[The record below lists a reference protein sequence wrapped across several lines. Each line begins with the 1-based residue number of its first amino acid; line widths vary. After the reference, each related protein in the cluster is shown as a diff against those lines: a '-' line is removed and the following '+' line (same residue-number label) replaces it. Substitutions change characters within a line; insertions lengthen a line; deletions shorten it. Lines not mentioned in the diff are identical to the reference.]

1 MYLKTPKKHTCTSLV
16 FKTIFLYLLL
26 VPTFTFAQNLQIND
40 PGLDSLIN
48 NSEPVI
54 TPMAGANAGNG
65 LVPDSTPT
73 NTGSTN
79 TQGNTSGQIDTSIL
93 NQPAYNSP
101 TVVPFDPRLDPQ
113 NQLIKDQAMNGSF
126 FDSIAP
132 AATFGG
138 QPLSNLLNQIFYIG
152 LGIAVV
158 LAIVMIVRGGIQY
171 MTIDAA
177 SSKDSGK
184 KMVQAAIG
192 GLVLAFAGILILNT
206 INPKLTELNLSFNPL
221 MQTGTVVE
229 QQIMNA
235 VAGYNQIT
243 PEQYAEMV
251 RTGKIPT
258 NLTPAA
264 QKILA
269 EALNSV
275 GTLKTGAIP
284 GTDGGNKACAAAV
297 NKIIEAATGQQAGGG
312 LSTAAMYTA
321 LQSNSK
327 FQLVGSSY
335 ANAQPGDIIIS
346 PTSGGSTG
354 HVGIVAAQGAT
365 SIISNSSKNAEV
377 RANHSATSWN
387 SYYGEKKGLPV
398 YIYRPL

>member
-1 MYLKTPKKHTCTSLV
+1 MNPMNNSL
-16 FKTIFLYLLL
+16 FKFIFLSLLL

-93 NQPAYNSP
+93 NQPAYNPP
-101 TVVPFDPRLDPQ
+101 TVVPYDQRFSPE
-113 NQLIKDQAMNGSF
+113 NQSAMDSRSSTNLSV

-206 INPKLTELNLSFNPL
+206 INPKLTELNLSFDPL
-221 MQTGTVVE
+221 RGITGLPS
-229 QQIMNA
+229 
-235 VAGYNQIT
+235 G
-243 PEQYAEMV
+243 
-251 RTGKIPT
+251 
-258 NLTPAA
+258 LT
-264 QKILA
+264 
-269 EALNSV
+269 S
-275 GTLKTGAIP
+275 GTRIDP
-284 GTDGGNKACAAAV
+284 
-297 NKIIEAATGQQAGGG
+297 ATGQPMQGPVNSQFTNAELEAYTLSKIKEMGFSNLNPADKAAFFPNGGTDEEWLALASAMIKNESGFDPNQTYTESFTDNSGKNVVSTG
-312 LSTAAMYTA
+312 L
-321 LQSNSK
+321 
-327 FQLVGSSY
+327 FQLSQESARGYGFSDMTTAQLMDPKTNIDVGLTILKKWVSQDGY
-335 ANAQPGDIIIS
+335 IS
-346 PTSGGSTG
+346 GPNNTGGARYWSVLRPTGKLGT
-354 HVGIVAAQGAT
+354 VKTDMQ
-365 SIISNSSKNAEV
+365 N
-377 RANHSATSWN
+377 
-387 SYYGEKKGLPV
+387 
-398 YIYRPL
+398 